1 MFTAEWFM
9 IKNIADKVNALQLEY
24 GGIKH
29 GIFTVYIMK
38 LFKKITK
45 LFWLIWRDF
54 KKLVLSEKKQGGG
67 KCAYD
72 SIFIKQWSK
81 HSPYIKRHKCI
92 HTWAQK
98 NMEGYLLGG
107 YMGLEGREGKR
118 NKQKLKRLYL
128 KKIVWAHLYYE
139 SVWN

>member
-45 LFWLIWRDF
+45 LF
-54 KKLVLSEKKQGGG
+54 
-67 KCAYD
+67 
-72 SIFIKQWSK
+72 
-81 HSPYIKRHKCI
+81 
-92 HTWAQK
+92 
-98 NMEGYLLGG
+98 
-107 YMGLEGREGKR
+107 
-118 NKQKLKRLYL
+118 
-128 KKIVWAHLYYE
+128 
-139 SVWN
+139 